1 VDLPPRAA
9 GLYSTWWSFVSYA
22 ANAVSAA
29 GDFLY
34 NLIDVSSAASSISKS
49 VGGDYANYN
58 PIGISQLF
66 SVARNIAKAG
76 AALGS
81 ANPNAQIDQS
91 MVAEAPWSRPLVDQL
106 AMPSWQAR
114 SQVTYVN
121 EAGQRVSEYF
131 TVGIDLVLPST
142 VGDLQSQISSSLDGM
157 LTAGPTEGTPRRGQL
172 VSVDSITLLSV

>member
-1 VDLPPRAA
+1 MDLPPRAA
-9 GLYSTWWSFVSYA
+9 ALYSTWWSFVSYA
-22 ANAVSAA
+22 ANAVDATGAYSYT
-29 GDFLY
+29 LT
-34 NLIDVSSAASSISKS
+34 DVSSAASELSKS

-66 SVARNIAKAG
+66 SVARGIAKAG
-76 AALGS
+76 AALG
-81 ANPNAQIDQS
+81 AADPNAQIDES
-91 MVAEAPWSRPLVDQL
+91 MVAEAPWSRPLADQL

-121 EAGQRVSEYF
+121 EAGQQVSEWF

-142 VGDLQSQISSSLDGM
+142 VGDLQSQVASSLDGM